1 VFLLFT
7 ESVSTSYGETKILS
21 L

>member
-7 ESVSTSYGETKILS
+7 ESVSTSYAETKILS